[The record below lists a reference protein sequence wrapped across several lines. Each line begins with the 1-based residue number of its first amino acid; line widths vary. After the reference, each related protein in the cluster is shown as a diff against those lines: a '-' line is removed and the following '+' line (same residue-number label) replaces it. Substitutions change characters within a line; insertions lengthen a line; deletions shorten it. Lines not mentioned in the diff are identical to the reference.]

1 MPPLETIHLAP
12 VAPAGAS
19 GENGMPRPVQIR
31 TGISDG
37 RNIEVIDGLKEG
49 DQVIVGV
56 VKEEASRERTVN
68 PFAFGRRR

>member
-1 MPPLETIHLAP
+1 
-12 VAPAGAS
+12 
-19 GENGMPRPVQIR
+19 MPRPVQIR

-37 RNIEVIDGLKEG
+37 RNIEVIEGLKEG